1 MKFHWIFQ
9 IPLEDVQTTKNAGN
23 GCFLCGKKLK
33 SKKFQVQLLTNGNL
47 VSSDEAVKDSQGFF
61 DIGSE
66 CKNKLPNNF
75 YFDSSS

>member
-1 MKFHWIFQ
+1 MKFQWIFQ
-9 IPLEDVQTTKNAGN
+9 IPLEDVRTSSNVGD

-33 SKKFQVQLLTNGNL
+33 SKRYQVHLLTNGNL
-47 VSSDEAVKDSQGFF
+47 VSSDESFDNSQGFF

-75 YFDSSS
+75 YFDSES